1 MPSRSSVRKRDRIAQ
16 RRAQV
21 AVLSHTNLT
30 QKEIAAHFGV
40 HQMQISRDLA
50 VLRAEWKTQ
59 AMAEIAQVKADE
71 LAFYFAQRASVLAEW
86 EQTHDPRHMLLVIK
100 WSERIALV
108 YGLDAAVTQSIA
120 ITPPCAEEMTD
131 EELAAIAAGNQLSA
145 GGADPAPAA

>member
-86 EQTHDPRHMLLVIK
+86 EQTHDPRHMLLIIK
-100 WSERIALV
+100 WSERIALC
-108 YGLDAAVTQSIA
+108 YGLDAAVKQASALTLLR
-120 ITPPCAEEMTD
+120 AEEMTD
-131 EELAAIAAGNQLSA
+131 EALAAIASGDT
-145 GGADPAPAA
+145 GASGSDITPAA